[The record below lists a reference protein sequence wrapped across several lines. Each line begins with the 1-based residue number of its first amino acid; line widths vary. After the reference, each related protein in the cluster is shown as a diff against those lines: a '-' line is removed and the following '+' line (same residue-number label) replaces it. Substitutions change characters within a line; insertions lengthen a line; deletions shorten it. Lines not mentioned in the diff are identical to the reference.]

1 MPCTSTISAFAYS
14 TFKRPFFNDRAL
26 RVMSGRLLT
35 GVMITHANIAHN
47 SYNIRKNIRLDS
59 GSTFFSWLPQYHD
72 LGLIVAYISTMSAG
86 AAGVYMSPIT
96 FIKNPPLWVVGM
108 SQFGATHTACPNF
121 ALELAVRKFRPEE
134 HAKDGLDLSNL
145 EAMLNCAEPGGRIF
159 SIFFSEYSPFSRLC
173 QPIFETAG

>member
-1 MPCTSTISAFAYS
+1 MITHAKRFYS
-14 TFKRPFFNDRAL
+14 IRLCIQTFERILSKVHAL
-26 RVMSGRLLT
+26 RVTLGRLVT

-72 LGLIVAYISTMSAG
+72 LGLIVAYISTMTAG

-108 SQFGATHTACPNF
+108 GQFGATHTACPNF

-145 EAMLNCAEPGGRIF
+145 EAMLNCAEPGGRSF
-159 SIFFSEYSPFSRLC
+159 SIFLKTHLAAPF
-173 QPIFETAG
+173 